1 MEVKDHKLLARL
13 VAIQD
18 ISTREL
24 ARDAGWRSHS
34 YLQRLIR
41 GEVHTLRP
49 DPAILIAQRLQVPV
63 ESLFLARTST
73 DRERLDQEYRSQKRA
88 AAS

>member
-24 ARDAGWRSHS
+24 ARDAGWKSHS

-41 GEVHTLRP
+41 GEVHTLKP
-49 DPAILIAQRLQVPV
+49 EPAILIAHRLQVPV
-63 ESLFLARTST
+63 ESLFLARTSI
-73 DRERLDQEYRSQKRA
+73 DRERLDQEYRTQRSA